1 MKLLLV
7 VFDAALEDIVLS
19 EFEKMGIHHWTKIP
33 KAFGKGKRSDP
44 LLDTHIWPGY
54 HVIYLVAHDN
64 PDKLKPKLR
73 ELSEKYKHR
82 GFRVF
87 VVPLEDFI

>member
-1 MKLLLV
+1 MKLLMF
-7 VFDAALEDIVLS
+7 VFDAALEDIILQ
-19 EFEKMGIHHWTKIP
+19 EFQTMGIEGWTKIP
-33 KAFGKGKRSDP
+33 KAYGKGHRSDP

-54 HVIYLVAHDN
+54 HVLYVVKVDD
-64 PDKLKPKLR
+64 PEPLKPKLR

-87 VVPLEDFI
+87 ILPLEDFI